1 MLSSAAATRVEAA
14 RSFVASADPAAEVLL
29 VGDNRDAVDDFAR
42 GISAERGS
50 SFGLHRFSLWQLA
63 TKLAGAELARKGLAP
78 ATGLGTEAVAAR
90 SAFEELTAGTLDY
103 LAPVAR
109 LRSIGR
115 TLSATLDDLR
125 HSNIDSGRL
134 TQLGESGADLC
145 ALARRYEDQLA
156 RAGLV
161 DLAMLFEAAVGGA
174 GGDETG
180 VPVSGPVV
188 FLDVAVRDEATL
200 SLVKALAS
208 RASRALATIPAGDE
222 RTLVALEQLPGARV
236 QTSESSA
243 AGENALDRVRRYLF
257 TPTAPPPPPSPPAD
271 GSPDVSFFSAP
282 GEGRECV
289 EISRAVL
296 QEARRGV
303 PFDRMAI
310 LVRSPQVY
318 AGLLETA
325 LSRAGVAAWFARGT
339 RTPDPAGRAF
349 LAVLACAAEQLSARR
364 FSEYL
369 SLAQVP
375 LLDKAGTAPANREV
389 WAPPM
394 SASDLLPASALP
406 TQLSLFDVPEQ
417 SVDEPPDSDDQPV
430 VAGSLRAPSQWDRL
444 LVESAVIGGRDRWAR
459 RLVGLAQELQLRRD
473 EYRSDEPESP
483 RVRRLDRDLRNLDH
497 LKRFALPVI
506 DQLAALPERAPWGV
520 WLDALAQLAPMV
532 LRDPDRVL
540 SVLGELRPMAR
551 VGPVPLAEVRDVLSG
566 RLTELQED
574 PPARRYGR
582 VFVGKPEHA
591 RGRSFDIVFVPG
603 LAERI
608 FPQKQRQD
616 PLLLDDAR
624 RVLNENGGSGNQS
637 LGLPTQDDRAM
648 AERLLLRLAVGTAV
662 GRLYLSYPRLQLTE
676 SRPRVP
682 SFYALDVERARGG
695 RVPDFRR
702 VEQAAYRRAGARLAW
717 PAPAEPE
724 LAIDDTEHDLA
735 VLGPLLRQAVTPEL
749 KGRARYLLKLNP
761 GLRRSLLTRWARWR
775 HPWSRYDG
783 LYDLSSE
790 ATAALATHR
799 LGSRPYSV
807 SALQRFAMCPYQ
819 FLLSA
824 IYRFE
829 PRTEIAPLERMDA
842 LTRGRMFHEVQ
853 AELVRELRQ
862 RDALPVTGARLAETE
877 PLLDATLDRVADAYH
892 EDLAPAID
900 RVWNDEVEAMRTDLR
915 GWLYHVADEGGEW
928 IPIHA
933 EFGFGFTGG
942 HGRDPESVPE
952 PVRLDGKWPLHGVVD
967 LIEAK
972 AGPTAEGELRV
983 TDHKTGRNRTRE
995 RLVVGHGEVLQ
1006 PVLYGLA
1013 VEQALGRPVHT
1024 SRLFFCTVTGE
1035 FATRAVVLGESE
1047 RRRGLEVL
1055 EIIDRSLAAGE
1066 LLPAPRDGACGW
1078 CDFREICGPWEE
1090 TRVKRKDE
1098 TKLVDLLALRQ
1109 VP

>member
-1 MLSSAAATRVEAA
+1 MLSPAAATRVEAA
-14 RSFVASADPAAEVLL
+14 RRFVVSADPATEVLL
-29 VGDNRDAVDDFAR
+29 VGDSRDAVDDFAR
-42 GISAERGS
+42 GISAARGS

-63 TKLAGAELARKGLAP
+63 TKLAGNELARKGLAP
-78 ATGLGTEAVAAR
+78 ATGLGAEAVAAR

-115 TLSATLDDLR
+115 TLATTLDDLR
-125 HSNIDSGRL
+125 HASVDNGRL
-134 TQLGESGADLC
+134 TGLGEGGANLS
-145 ALARRYEDQLA
+145 ALARRYEEQLA
-156 RAGLV
+156 RASLV
-161 DLAMLFEAAVGGA
+161 DLAVLFQTAASA
-174 GGDETG
+174 ASGDEAG
-180 VPVSGPVV
+180 VPLGGPVV
-188 FLDVAVRDEATL
+188 FLDVAVGDEATL
-200 SLVKALAS
+200 ALV
-208 RASRALATIPAGDE
+208 RALATRASGVLATVPAGDD
-222 RTLVALEQLPGARV
+222 RTLAALKQLPGAHV
-236 QTSESSA
+236 QSSEPTELAEDS
-243 AGENALDRVRRYLF
+243 LDRVRRYLF
-257 TPTAPPPPPSPPAD
+257 TPTAPPPSTSPLTD
-271 GSPDVSFFSAP
+271 GSADVSFFSAP

-289 EISRAVL
+289 EIARAIL

-303 PFDRMAI
+303 PLDGMAI

-375 LLDKAGTAPANREV
+375 LPEETGAPPTREV

-394 SASDLLPASALP
+394 SAADLLPPSALP
-406 TQLSLFDVPEQ
+406 TQLSLFELPEQ
-417 SVDEPPDSDDQPV
+417 GADDPPDSDDQPV

-459 RLVGLAQELQLRRD
+459 RLDGLAQELQLRRD
-473 EYRSDEPESP
+473 ECSSDEPESP
-483 RVRRLDRDLRNLDH
+483 RVRALDSDLRNLGH
-497 LKRFALPVI
+497 LRRFALPVI
-506 DQLAALPERAPWGV
+506 DQLAALPDRATWGA
-520 WLDALAQLAPMV
+520 WLDALSQLVPMV

-566 RLTELQED
+566 RLTELQDD

-582 VFVGKPEHA
+582 VFVGTPEHA
-591 RGRSFDIVFVPG
+591 RGRSFDVVFVPG

-616 PLLLDDAR
+616 PLLLDEAR
-624 RVLNENGGSGNQS
+624 RVLNGNGGSG

-648 AERLLLRLAVGTAV
+648 AERLLLRLSVGAAV

-702 VEQAAYRRAGARLAW
+702 VERAAYRRAGARLAW
-717 PAPAEPE
+717 PAPEEPA

-761 GLRRSLLTRWARWR
+761 GLRRSLLTRWARWK

-783 LYDLSSE
+783 LYNLSPD
-790 ATAALATHR
+790 AMAALASHR

-824 IYRFE
+824 IYRLE
-829 PRTEIAPLERMDA
+829 PRAEIEPLERMDA

-853 AELVRELRQ
+853 AELIRELRQ
-862 RDALPVTGARLAETE
+862 RDALPVTAARLAETE
-877 PLLDATLDRVADAYH
+877 TLLDATLDQVAAAYY

-915 GWLYHVADEGGEW
+915 GWLHHVADEGGEW
-928 IPIHA
+928 IPIRA
-933 EFGFGFTGG
+933 EFGFGFKGG
-942 HGRDPESVPE
+942 RGRDPESVSE
-952 PVRLDGKWPLHGVVD
+952 PVQLDGKWNLHGVVD

-983 TDHKTGRNRTRE
+983 TDHKTGKNRTRE

-1024 SRLFFCTVTGE
+1024 SRLFFCTVFGE
-1035 FATRAVVLGESE
+1035 FATRPVVLGESE

-1055 EIIDRSLAAGE
+1055 EIVDRALAAGE
-1066 LLPAPRDGACGW
+1066 LLPAPRAGACGW
-1078 CDFREICGPWEE
+1078 CDFREVCGPWEE
-1090 TRVKRKDE
+1090 TRMKRKDE
-1098 TKLVDLLALRQ
+1098 TKLVDLLALRK